1 MKDNHNPEWEE
12 TFANEDTHK
21 EFISEAYRQLIQ
33 LDIRHKQPKTQMG
46 QTQKQVFLGGSHT
59 DCDQAP
65 EDILS
70 ITNSY
75 TNTKQIQQGITSH
88 RS

>member
-21 EFISEAYRQLIQ
+21 EFISETYRQLIQ

-46 QTQKQVFLGGSHT
+46 QTQK
-59 DCDQAP
+59 
-65 EDILS
+65 
-70 ITNSY
+70 
-75 TNTKQIQQGITSH
+75 
-88 RS
+88 

>member
-1 MKDNHNPEWEE
+1 MKNKLKVRKWDLINHKTLVQQRKPYMKDNHNPEWEE

-46 QTQKQVFLGGSHT
+46 QT
-59 DCDQAP
+59 
-65 EDILS
+65 
-70 ITNSY
+70 
-75 TNTKQIQQGITSH
+75 
-88 RS
+88 